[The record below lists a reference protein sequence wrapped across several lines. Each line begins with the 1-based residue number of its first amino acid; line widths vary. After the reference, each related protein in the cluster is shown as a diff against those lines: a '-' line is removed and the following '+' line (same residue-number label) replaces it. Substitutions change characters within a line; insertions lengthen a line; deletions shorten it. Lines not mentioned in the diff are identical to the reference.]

1 MFQLSNDVCTFSP
14 ALFCQ
19 KLLVFLQV
27 EVASSPRGFDD
38 FENTLANNFWSAK
51 ATQKLRASVE
61 SLYIEDCKYV
71 HEFAVALTVQKF
83 LGLQQTLSSYANL

>member
-1 MFQLSNDVCTFSP
+1 MLQLSNDVCTFSL

-38 FENTLANNFWSAK
+38 FENTHGPKTFNLLKLQESYGHHWK
-51 ATQKLRASVE
+51 AEA
-61 SLYIEDCKYV
+61 
-71 HEFAVALTVQKF
+71 
-83 LGLQQTLSSYANL
+83 